1 MVKQFVTGAAIAV
14 AVTAT
19 AFAQQTA
26 TATSDIDEQLR
37 ARQRIAMMEAS
48 LERAVSMGAIPVI
61 RQVQDLVGDSPRL
74 LGVPR
79 VTGTRLEGIGVIF
92 NVQVPALN
100 VPILW
105 EMRHVVD
112 TRATNAML
120 AELRMFARQQP
131 PGPQRANLDSF
142 IARLEAQNAAPP
154 VDRLRQNVSAASL
167 ASSLAPETSQPV
179 APAAPPPGG
188 DSATL
193 NPDEVYRNGIK
204 AALIDAMLESSA
216 SLAIGPNEWLIV
228 SARRDAP
235 RDPLFPA
242 DFIDTTT
249 WVARVKGSDLE
260 AFRTQRITAADVRKL
275 VQESD
280 Q

>member
-1 MVKQFVTGAAIAV
+1 MVKQFVTGGVIAV
-14 AVTAT
+14 SITSA
-19 AFAQQTA
+19 AFAQQA
-26 TATSDIDEQLR
+26 AAPRDSEAQLR

-48 LERAVSMGAIPVI
+48 LERSISMGAVPVI
-61 RQVQDLVGDSPRL
+61 RQVQDLVGDPPRL

-79 VTGTRLEGIGVIF
+79 ATGTRLEGIGVFF

-112 TRATNAML
+112 TRATNAIL

-131 PGPQRANLDSF
+131 QGPARAQFEDF
-142 IARLEAQNAAPP
+142 IAQLEARNGAPTT
-154 VDRLRQNVSAASL
+154 DRLRQNVSAASL
-167 ASSLAPETSQPV
+167 GAPEAV
-179 APAAPPPGG
+179 RVPAAPEPAGG
-188 DSATL
+188 GAVL
-193 NPDEVYRNGIK
+193 NPYDVYRNGIK
-204 AALIDAMLESSA
+204 AAIIDVMLESSG
-216 SLAIGPNEWLIV
+216 SLSIGPDEWLIV
-228 SARRDAP
+228 SARRDTP

-249 WVARVKGSDLE
+249 WVAKVKGSDLE
-260 AFRTQRITAADVRKL
+260 AFRTQRITEAEARKL
-275 VQESD
+275 VQESE

>member
-1 MVKQFVTGAAIAV
+1 MVKQFVACAVITGSITM
-14 AVTAT
+14 TAL
-19 AFAQQTA
+19 AQQTV
-26 TATSDIDEQLR
+26 TAPRDSEEQLR

-48 LERAVSMGAIPVI
+48 LERSVSMGAIPVI
-61 RQVQDLVGDSPRL
+61 RQVQDVVGDPPRL
-74 LGVPR
+74 LGAPR
-79 VTGTRLEGIGVIF
+79 ATGIRLEGIGVFF

-112 TRATNAML
+112 TRATNAIL

-131 PGPQRANLDSF
+131 PGPARAQFEDF
-142 IARLEAQNAAPP
+142 IAQLEVRNGPP
-154 VDRLRQNVSAASL
+154 TVDRPRQNVSAASL
-167 ASSLAPETSQPV
+167 GAPEAVRPPV
-179 APAAPPPGG
+179 APEPAGDMAA
-188 DSATL
+188 L
-193 NPDEVYRNGIK
+193 NPYEVYRNGIK
-204 AALIDAMLESSA
+204 AAIIDAMLESSGA
-216 SLAIGPNEWLIV
+216 LSIGPDEWLIV

-249 WVARVKGSDLE
+249 WVAKVKGSDLE
-260 AFRTQRITAADVRKL
+260 AFRTQRISAAEVRKL
-275 VQESD
+275 VQESE